1 MDPAQFD
8 TADRMIGDVAVT
20 EVGPTSTAL
29 PPVVMVHGGH
39 HGAWCWQQW
48 QLLLAAAGWRT
59 TALDWLNH
67 GRSATLPLQTWV
79 TRDILAVREEVGS
92 VCSAIAEEAGRPP
105 VLIGHS
111 MGGLASLAHATLDAP
126 TLGALVLLA
135 PVVPATFA
143 PETIELP
150 VDFSEP
156 STPPPFEVA
165 RQLFFAGVTDDE
177 AERHYAMLQPESPA
191 CIWQATRWTAELDV
205 EKVLG
210 LDTLVFGAEL
220 DPLVPASAVE
230 ALAAHIGA
238 DYVPL
243 AGAGHG
249 LTLDPV
255 QAQVARTTLDWL
267 HQRFGAGATS

>member
-8 TADRMIGDVAVT
+8 RADRMIGDVAVT
-20 EVGPTSTAL
+20 EVGPTSTTL

-39 HGAWCWQQW
+39 HGAWCWQKL
-48 QLLLAAAGWRT
+48 QLLFAAAGWRT

-67 GRSATLPLQTWV
+67 GRSAALPRQTWV
-79 TRDILAVREEVGS
+79 QRDILAVREEVGT

-111 MGGLASLAHATLDAP
+111 MGGLASLAYATLDAP
-126 TLGALVLLA
+126 MLGALVLLA
-135 PVVPATFA
+135 PVVPEAFA
-143 PETIELP
+143 SETIDLP

-156 STPPPFEVA
+156 YAPPPLEVA
-165 RQLFFAGVTDDE
+165 RQLFFADVTDDE
-177 AERHYAMLQPESPA
+177 AERYYAKLQPESPA
-191 CIWQATRWTAELDV
+191 CIWQATRWTAELAV
-205 EKVLG
+205 EKFSG
-210 LDTLVFGAEL
+210 LDVLAFGAEL
-220 DPLVPASAVE
+220 DPLVPAPSVE

-243 AGAGHG
+243 AGTGHG

-255 QAQVARTTLDWL
+255 HAQVARTTLDWL
-267 HQRFGAGATS
+267 HQRFGGGETS